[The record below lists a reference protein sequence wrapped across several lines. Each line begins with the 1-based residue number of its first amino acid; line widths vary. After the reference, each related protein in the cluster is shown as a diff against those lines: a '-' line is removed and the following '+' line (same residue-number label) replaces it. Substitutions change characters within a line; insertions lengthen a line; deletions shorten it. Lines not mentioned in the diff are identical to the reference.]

1 MGRKN
6 RRSVGPN
13 DSKAWKKSSDGKWE
27 LVSKRDKKLN
37 HEKESLRKP

>member
-6 RRSVGPN
+6 RRSVEPK
-13 DSKAWKKSSDGKWE
+13 DRQECKKNSNGKWE
-27 LVSKRDKKLN
+27 LVSRRDKKLN